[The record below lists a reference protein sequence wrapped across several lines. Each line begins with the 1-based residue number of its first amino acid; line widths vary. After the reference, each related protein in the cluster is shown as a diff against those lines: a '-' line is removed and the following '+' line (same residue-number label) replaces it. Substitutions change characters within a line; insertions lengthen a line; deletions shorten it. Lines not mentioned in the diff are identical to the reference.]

1 MEFNY
6 KANYLKAGLIVNQT
20 QTIAELLNNGQSFS
34 EIKLELEFKNIL
46 NTKSP
51 VTAKTYF
58 SIIQSRLELLNS
70 DFWNLIRYSDKELS
84 VQTIFVASIKF
95 SQLVGDFLRFTLR
108 ERLELYYDDCP
119 YSAWDAF
126 IEQCYS
132 RDANMSKF
140 SSASYNK
147 LRNQTYNIL
156 IEAGFISDIKK
167 KLICKPFF
175 RPELLKLLNQHNE
188 VYVLSCLDG
197 MIW

>member
-84 VQTIFVASIKF
+84 VQTIFVASIKL
-95 SQLVGDFLRFTLR
+95 SPGYNAYEFT
-108 ERLELYYDDCP
+108 P
-119 YSAWDAF
+119 
-126 IEQCYS
+126 
-132 RDANMSKF
+132 
-140 SSASYNK
+140 
-147 LRNQTYNIL
+147 
-156 IEAGFISDIKK
+156 DIMRK
-167 KLICKPFF
+167 
-175 RPELLKLLNQHNE
+175 LLKFNIK
-188 VYVLSCLDG
+188 YVTGGTD
-197 MIW
+197 IVNVAFN